1 MRTRERRTEMR
12 KRSKYRPKGVLPD
25 PLAYVISGMKRVGS
39 ISAGTDLKIKNHLA
53 LECVRSGNATRQDI
67 DTLIAALNITEA
79 LAMMKIGQDWEVE
92 IRASQDALF
101 AVGSRGVET
110 GRFTLRGPELS
121 ALNLGMEIHDAQ
133 LEACTVAELEKA
145 MDLVQAVIRQKKAR
159 PIVRKESNERAT
171 EEKTDS
177 GRT

>member
-1 MRTRERRTEMR
+1 MRTQERRNEMR

-25 PLAYVISGMKRVGS
+25 PLSYVISGLKRVGS

-53 LECVRSGNATRQDI
+53 LEIVRSGNATREDI
-67 DTLIAALNITEA
+67 DILIAALN
-79 LAMMKIGQDWEVE
+79 MVE

-110 GRFTLRGPELS
+110 GRFILRGPELS

-133 LEACTVAELEKA
+133 LQACTVSELEKA
-145 MDLVQAVIRQKKAR
+145 IDLVQAIVRQKKAR
-159 PIVRKESNERAT
+159 PIGRKERNERAT

-177 GRT
+177 GGA